1 MWHVFVVV
9 HDMYSGQIMLCTRLD
24 SRSGWDGVWCVVWG
38 DSDEYTVST
47 VDTILLSVI
56 PLLHN
61 TPEQNGTAG
70 E

>member
-1 MWHVFVVV
+1 MTMCVF
-9 HDMYSGQIMLCTRLD
+9 SNKSFGCTRLD
-24 SRSGWDGVWCVVWG
+24 SRRGWDGVLCVVWG
-38 DSDEYTVST
+38 DSDKYTGVLT

-61 TPEQNGTAG
+61 THEHNGTAG